1 VRIRYI
7 AASLIIIALASWL
20 SVIVIGLI
28 RGKVS
33 KCPRCFSKGIR
44 PSWPRLLDKTLPRC
58 IIPYRC
64 DPCKNRFYARRSDAL
79 IVGSWPK

>member
-7 AASLIIIALASWL
+7 AASLILIALAGWL
-20 SVIVIGLI
+20 SVIALGLI

-44 PSWPRLLDKTLPRC
+44 PSWPRALDKILPPF

-64 DPCKNRFYARRSDAL
+64 DPCKNRFYARRSEHF
-79 IVGSWPK
+79 VPSR